1 MRASLEYRCR
11 RMLGSPFALV
21 VAAPLLAFGVTSCG
35 SESSGNP
42 ESSSGGA
49 SGGNDGGPG
58 GAGGSGTGG
67 AGTGGSNTG
76 GSNTGGS
83 GTGGAG
89 TGGAGTGGTG
99 TGGSNGITHVA
110 TTVVHDMD
118 GQGLV
123 IDHPPGSAAGDLLI
137 LVLHRTDDDLPL
149 FVDGWTRVAECF
161 KTGNPSDCAT
171 EADCTVWH
179 NPKFCQ
185 TFGPKGAG
193 HDLAQS
199 VFYRTAGPNEPSSHT
214 FDLNIDSTGHPGW
227 AVLTALR
234 GAATTDPVRDWSGV
248 GCDGDSA
255 SVFPSVNGE
264 AGDMVLLSQSYDDA
278 IAQTNFGPP
287 AGTTTFG
294 YVSQSDEAGFLFGG
308 VLTSTGQTGT
318 MKTVGPGSFAC
329 KDALVSLTV
338 KPN

>member
-1 MRASLEYRCR
+1 MFASLGHR
-11 RMLGSPFALV
+11 RRRILGLPFGLG
-21 VAAPLLAFGVTSCG
+21 VAATLLAFGITSCG
-35 SESSGNP
+35 SDSSGNP
-42 ESSSGGA
+42 GSSSGGA

-58 GAGGSGTGG
+58 GAGGANTGGTNTGG
-67 AGTGGSNTG
+67 A
-76 GSNTGGS
+76 NTGGS
-83 GTGGAG
+83 GTGGS
-89 TGGAGTGGTG
+89 GAGGSG
-99 TGGSNGITHVA
+99 TGGSSGITHVA

-185 TFGPKGAG
+185 TFGPKGPG

-199 VFYRTAGPNEPSSHT
+199 VFYRTAGANEPSSHT
-214 FDLNIDSTGHPGW
+214 FDLNFDTTGHPGW
-227 AVLTALR
+227 AILTALR
-234 GAATTDPVRDWSGV
+234 GAATTDPVRDWAGV

-255 SVFPSVNGE
+255 SVFPSVNSE

-278 IAQTNFGPP
+278 IAQANFGPP

-308 VLTSTGQTGT
+308 LLTSTGPTGT